1 MCIGGI
7 LEPNIITIRLS
18 ITAVNQL
25 THNNLKMAYR
35 WATSLCITSNLQ
47 RDVSGKF
54 MQMPPPIEVD
64 KYIRQHSILRSKMD
78 LEGYNLH
85 KQDDYIKALAYQVS
99 H

>member
-1 MCIGGI
+1 
-7 LEPNIITIRLS
+7 
-18 ITAVNQL
+18 
-25 THNNLKMAYR
+25 
-35 WATSLCITSNLQ
+35 
-47 RDVSGKF
+47 